1 MQLALKAYGRIITL
15 VVQDYRATDQKI
27 VILEIGLANLNPL
40 LKNKFKDKEEIDE
53 YLNSTLRNV
62 QWYRKT
68 DENLNVTLRK
78 LKRLTYHSHD
88 SVRSEMVNM
97 GAEIIK
103 HGAG

>member
-1 MQLALKAYGRIITL
+1 MK
-15 VVQDYRATDQKI
+15 DYRASDQKI
-27 VILEIGLANLNPL
+27 VIPEMSLTNLSPFL
-40 LKNKFKDKEEIDE
+40 QKKLKNKQEIDE

-78 LKRLTYHSHD
+78 LTQLTYHSHD
-88 SVRSEMVNM
+88 SVRSEMVSM
-97 GAEIIK
+97 AGKIIK